1 MKPGLPSLATTR
13 LTLRQLTAADWE
25 PYRDFYMSERARAVG
40 GPDNLGKAWRIF
52 AAQLG
57 QWQIHGFGMWAITL
71 KDAETTV
78 GIVGAW
84 FPADWPEKGIDWMI
98 FAPELE
104 GKGIAFEAATA
115 AIAHAYQTLG
125 WKTAVSYIAPDN
137 TRSIALAERL
147 GARLDPNAPNPR
159 PDNPCL
165 VYRHPASEAPQ

>member
-1 MKPGLPSLATTR
+1 MMPSLQTNR

-25 PYRDFYMSERARAVG
+25 PYRDFYMSKRARAVG

-71 KDAETTV
+71 KDADTAV

-84 FPADWPEKGIDWMI
+84 FPADWPEKEIGWMI
-98 FAPELE
+98 FADHLE
-104 GKGIAFEAATA
+104 GKGIAHEAATA

-137 TRSIALAERL
+137 NRSIALAERL
-147 GARLDPNAPNPR
+147 GAQLDPDARIPR
-159 PDNPCL
+159 PESPCL
-165 VYRHPASEAPQ
+165 VYRHPAPGAST